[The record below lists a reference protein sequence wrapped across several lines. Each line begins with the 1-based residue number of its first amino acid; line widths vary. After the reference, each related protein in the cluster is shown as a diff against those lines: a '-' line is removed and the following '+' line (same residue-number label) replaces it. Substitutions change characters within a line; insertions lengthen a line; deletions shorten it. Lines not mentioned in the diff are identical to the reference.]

1 MSAKINVKS
10 SSAKKPAPKP
20 GKDVIYIDVDDEI
33 TAIIDKVDTA
43 KQKIVALVLPKR
55 AATLQSI
62 VNMRLLKR
70 SAAAA
75 GKSVVLITSENALI
89 PLAGAAG
96 LHVAKNLQSK
106 PEIPEAPIAIAAAQ
120 NNPESEDE
128 EISEEELDGQPQK
141 LDYEKPIGE
150 LASAHEEP
158 EEIALDNED
167 HSAVPAAAA
176 AAAAHKKSHKS
187 GKGLKVPDFDKFRL
201 LLFGGIGALVLLIVF
216 LIFAT
221 KVLPKAKVTVTT
233 TSTPVS
239 LDTSLTASGDAK
251 ALDESK
257 KIIPSVLK
265 TSDQSINQQV
275 KATGQKNLGEKATG
289 SATLKNCGDNAV
301 TLPAGTGFSANGA
314 NFITQKSITLNS
326 GNFTPPPTSACKG
339 SGDHVGT
346 VSVAAQSSGTK
357 YNVNDVS
364 VTVVGSVTG
373 TVSAS
378 GGTDNNVTILTQQD
392 VDAAKAKIT
401 SGDSDKFSKDFQ
413 KQLED
418 QGLYIFASTLKIA
431 DPAVTS
437 TPAVGEQTDNAS
449 VHVKIT
455 YSVLAVQKTNLETLV
470 KSALEKQIDKKKEKL
485 SDDNVLDGLTVTVQN
500 QNQANATLAI
510 SKDSTA
516 IPILNLQ
523 AIKEQ
528 SKGKK
533 TSQIKSFINA
543 YPGVKNVDVK
553 YSPFWV
559 SSAPKNTAKITVTQN
574 QLKGK

>member
-20 GKDVIYIDVDDEI
+20 GKDVVYIDVDDEI

-251 ALDESK
+251 VLDESK

-275 KATGQKNLGEKATG
+275 KATGQKNLGEKA
-289 SATLKNCGDNAV
+289 SGDINFTTTNFAICASTAQAI
-301 TLPAGTGFSANGA
+301 TLPAGTGVSANGLGY
-314 NFITQKSITLNS
+314 ITQDSVFLGRKGGSCTLEDS
-326 GNFTPPPTSACKG
+326 VKVISQSA
-339 SGDHVGT
+339 
-346 VSVAAQSSGTK
+346 GTK
-357 YNVNDVS
+357 YNVSGATFS
-364 VTVVGSVTG
+364 VPGHSDI
-373 TVSAS
+373 SAS
-378 GGTDNNVTILTQQD
+378 GSTEGGSDNNVTILTQQD

>member
-1 MSAKINVKS
+1 MS
-10 SSAKKPAPKP
+10 P
-20 GKDVIYIDVDDEI
+20 
-33 TAIIDKVDTA
+33 
-43 KQKIVALVLPKR
+43 
-55 AATLQSI
+55 
-62 VNMRLLKR
+62 
-70 SAAAA
+70 
-75 GKSVVLITSENALI
+75 
-89 PLAGAAG
+89 
-96 LHVAKNLQSK
+96 
-106 PEIPEAPIAIAAAQ
+106 
-120 NNPESEDE
+120 
-128 EISEEELDGQPQK
+128 
-141 LDYEKPIGE
+141 
-150 LASAHEEP
+150 
-158 EEIALDNED
+158 
-167 HSAVPAAAA
+167 
-176 AAAAHKKSHKS
+176 
-187 GKGLKVPDFDKFRL
+187 
-201 LLFGGIGALVLLIVF
+201 
-216 LIFAT
+216 
-221 KVLPKAKVTVTT
+221 
-233 TSTPVS
+233 
-239 LDTSLTASGDAK
+239 
-251 ALDESK
+251 
-257 KIIPSVLK
+257 
-265 TSDQSINQQV
+265 
-275 KATGQKNLGEKATG
+275 
-289 SATLKNCGDNAV
+289 
-301 TLPAGTGFSANGA
+301 
-314 NFITQKSITLNS
+314 
-326 GNFTPPPTSACKG
+326 
-339 SGDHVGT
+339 
-346 VSVAAQSSGTK
+346 
-357 YNVNDVS
+357 
-364 VTVVGSVTG
+364 TG